1 MTLLTV
7 FLFLFLEG
15 FLNDRNEQWVHID
28 TFSAMN
34 GISRFCES
42 DFPWR
47 YIKFLVSVLYYT
59 YYEAVDICMDSKLE
73 LSQKK
78 YHSSSD

>member
-1 MTLLTV
+1 M
-7 FLFLFLEG
+7 FLFIYLFIYFVAG
-15 FLNDRNEQWVHID
+15 FHSDTNEQWVHID

-47 YIKFLVSVLYYT
+47 YILLLSFIHA
-59 YYEAVDICMDSKLE
+59 YEL
-73 LSQKK
+73 
-78 YHSSSD
+78 

>member
-1 MTLLTV
+1 LPCV
-7 FLFLFLEG
+7 FIYFAAG
-15 FLNDRNEQWVHID
+15 VHNDTNEQWVHID

-47 YIKFLVSVLYYT
+47 YILLLSFIHA
-59 YYEAVDICMDSKLE
+59 YEL
-73 LSQKK
+73 
-78 YHSSSD
+78 